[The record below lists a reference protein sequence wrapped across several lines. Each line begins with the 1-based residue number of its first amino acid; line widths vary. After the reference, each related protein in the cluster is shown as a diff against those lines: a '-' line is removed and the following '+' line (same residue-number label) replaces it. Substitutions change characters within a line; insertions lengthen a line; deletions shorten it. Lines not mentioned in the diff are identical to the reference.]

1 MYEAKASI
9 WYTDCGQKIIRE
21 VKVSAPTIQGYSGL
35 SGELCRRKREVFSDI
50 KEEVWKAPVVEVTKN
65 GKHYGFYYQ
74 VNSSLGRL
82 SWTYQGFGKWAR
94 KSRLEKMQGTG
105 YSMLFNVY
113 ASDKCKEAY
122 KERTGKCLDELSQK
136 LSDAVNG

>member
-9 WYTDCGQKIIRE
+9 WYTDCGQKIVRE
-21 VKVSAPTIQGYSGL
+21 VTVSAPTIQGYRGL
-35 SGELCRRKREVFSDI
+35 CGELCRRKREVFSDI

-82 SWTYQGFGKWAR
+82 DGSSQGFDKWAR
-94 KSRLEKMQGTG
+94 KRRLSKMQGTG
-105 YSMLFNVY
+105 YAMLFNVY
-113 ASDKCKEAY
+113 SNDKCKEAY
-122 KERTGKCLDELSQK
+122 KERTGKCLDALSQK
-136 LSDAVNG
+136 LSDAVR